1 MRDSEAQKHSKVVFC
16 VFVFDYNNFI
26 ASVLFLYNF
35 LIIFINQSRYHLA
48 TILYTTIPFPYTL
61 HPMMHLQSVLFCL
74 CFGYGTETVC
84 PRITAYGERD
94 MLRKKISHFL
104 GREPVRLWRLPIN
117 EEEIWIFLMDGRRLF
132 SCAAVLQFVED
143 AVADVVIHFSPQPL
157 ACQKAVVILIEWRIQ
172 VPKVNKWSFHNY
184 TI

>member
-1 MRDSEAQKHSKVVFC
+1 VRDSEAQKHSKVVFC

-48 TILYTTIPFPYTL
+48 TILYNTIPFPYTL

-84 PRITAYGERD
+84 PRITAYGESH
-94 MLRKKISHFL
+94 MLRKKIPHFL

-117 EEEIWIFLMDGRRLF
+117 EEEIGILHVRNRRRGCLIFLQLEHDNPLFPLIHRLPH
-132 SCAAVLQFVED
+132 SLTTLIAVFEFFL
-143 AVADVVIHFSPQPL
+143 
-157 ACQKAVVILIEWRIQ
+157 WRI
-172 VPKVNKWSFHNY
+172 
-184 TI
+184 